1 MSEPTS
7 AVPSGAVAAQPA
19 PLQPPLAS
27 PLTLTAPEPPAPV
40 AQTQAPALAPAVDA
54 AALPGL
60 DAKVDTY
67 ITSLLASDTKSPEF
81 AAKSDDVR
89 TMGDADIRQAADA
102 SNRLLQVPV
111 KAMNEGGLAKGSKVG
126 ATLLELRRTVEDL
139 DPKGATGT
147 RKLLGMIPFG
157 NKLRDYFDRY
167 QSAQSQL
174 NAIIQALYNGQDEL
188 RRDNASLNQEKQQL
202 WTTMGQLN
210 QYIYVAERLDSRL
223 STTIAELDVSDPTR
237 AKALRE
243 DVLFYVRQKHQDLL
257 TQLAV
262 SIQGYLAM
270 DIVIKN
276 NLELIK
282 GVDRATT
289 TTVSALRTAVIVA
302 QALANQQLVLDQI
315 TALNSTT
322 SRMIE
327 TTSEML
333 KENSIRIQSGAASS
347 AVGLPELQRAF
358 ANIYSTMDAID
369 TYKVAAL
376 DSMAATIG
384 TLETE
389 TVKARQ
395 YLDRVHDNDGRAATA
410 GAGSGSLDLG
420 LGR

>member
-7 AVPSGAVAAQPA
+7 AVPSGAAAAQPA
-19 PLQPPLAS
+19 PLQP

-111 KAMNEGGLAKGSKVG
+111 KAMNEGGLSKGSKVG

-202 WTTMGQLN
+202 WATMGQLN

-223 STTIAELDVSDPTR
+223 SATIAELDVSDPTR

>member
-1 MSEPTS
+1 
-7 AVPSGAVAAQPA
+7 
-19 PLQPPLAS
+19 
-27 PLTLTAPEPPAPV
+27 
-40 AQTQAPALAPAVDA
+40 
-54 AALPGL
+54 
-60 DAKVDTY
+60 
-67 ITSLLASDTKSPEF
+67 
-81 AAKSDDVR
+81 
-89 TMGDADIRQAADA
+89 
-102 SNRLLQVPV
+102 
-111 KAMNEGGLAKGSKVG
+111 
-126 ATLLELRRTVEDL
+126 
-139 DPKGATGT
+139 
-147 RKLLGMIPFG
+147 
-157 NKLRDYFDRY
+157 
-167 QSAQSQL
+167 
-174 NAIIQALYNGQDEL
+174 
-188 RRDNASLNQEKQQL
+188 
-202 WTTMGQLN
+202 
-210 QYIYVAERLDSRL
+210 
-223 STTIAELDVSDPTR
+223 
-237 AKALRE
+237 
-243 DVLFYVRQKHQDLL
+243 
-257 TQLAV
+257 
-262 SIQGYLAM
+262 M

-327 TTSEML
+327 STSEML
-333 KENSIRIQSGAASS
+333 KENSIRIQSGAAAS

-358 ANIYSTMDAID
+358 ANIYATMDAID

-395 YLDRVHDNDGRAATA
+395 YLDRVHDNDTRTST